1 MSNLSRLITLT
12 TGVVLVMFSCS
23 TWASGFAIVEHSVKG
38 LGSAFSNTAA
48 AEDASTIFFNAAGLG
63 NLEGTQVMTAGHVI
77 APSARYTDQGSTINP
92 AHPIAGGASL
102 AATSTNAGGDPG
114 VVGLI
119 PNLYIHHQVEEWMGG
134 KVHLG
139 LGINAPFAL
148 KTNWDE
154 GWIGRYHA
162 LTSSVK
168 TININLTIAFEV
180 SEAFSVG
187 AGLNPQYIDARL
199 TRALDQTLICFGSPL
214 AAACPGLG
222 FAVPPSPATD
232 AHLDI
237 RDMQDWSMGWNA
249 GFLWRPTTTT
259 RLGLHYRS
267 KITHDVEGTAVFAGV
282 EPTTLAPPARAG
294 HSTGHRHRYPA
305 GDGFGAYLS

>member
-187 AGLNPQYIDARL
+187 AGLNPQYI
-199 TRALDQTLICFGSPL
+199 
-214 AAACPGLG
+214 
-222 FAVPPSPATD
+222 
-232 AHLDI
+232 
-237 RDMQDWSMGWNA
+237 
-249 GFLWRPTTTT
+249 
-259 RLGLHYRS
+259 
-267 KITHDVEGTAVFAGV
+267 
-282 EPTTLAPPARAG
+282 EP
-294 HSTGHRHRYPA
+294 
-305 GDGFGAYLS
+305 D